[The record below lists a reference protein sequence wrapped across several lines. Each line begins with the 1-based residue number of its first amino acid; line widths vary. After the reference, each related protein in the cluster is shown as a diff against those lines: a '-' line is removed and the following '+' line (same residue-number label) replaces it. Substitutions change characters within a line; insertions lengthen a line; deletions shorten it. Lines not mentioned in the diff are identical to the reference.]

1 MQTLSQV
8 PKSKRR
14 QILFINCLDDDEAK
28 QKRQTLRQRLQSK
41 TLQVFQGRRRWLIFF
56 KCSNVVKN
64 KIKSFMSNLCEL
76 SFIELAWLYSHSC
89 AQFARTW
96 TILVRNF
103 SVKLQFYFTCE
114 ITKLPWQPTA
124 LSQSNCRNFSCSSIS
139 AKFNHDICI
148 FILLQEKFLQ
158 FDWLRAVVFQL
169 NFKYLHVKITN
180 LLWVVV

>member
-1 MQTLSQV
+1 MKQNRRGKLCAKDFRVKTY
-8 PKSKRR
+8 KYSKREE
-14 QILFINCLDDDEAK
+14 DDW
-28 QKRQTLRQRLQSK
+28 
-41 TLQVFQGRRRWLIFF
+41 FFF
-56 KCSNVVKN
+56 KGCNVVKN

-114 ITKLPWQPTA
+114 ITKLPWQPKA

-169 NFKYLHVKITN
+169 NFKYLHVKIRN
-180 LLWVVV
+180 LCG